1 MTYAMNRPLARLIVA
16 ALPIAA
22 LAGCAIVPPTPK
34 PMYAATLPEEPAR
47 TAMPS
52 GSIYADQQSMELFAD
67 PRAHRMGDILTIT
80 LVESTQASKKAATS
94 TSKKNSNN
102 ITAPSLLGHGLKVG
116 GNVADSSLA
125 SNNAFAGDGS
135 SSQSNTL
142 NGEITVTVSK
152 RLSNGALVV
161 QGEKWLTIN
170 QGEELVRI
178 SGIVRPQDI
187 GNDNVVLSSRVA
199 DAKIE
204 YVGKGTLADSN
215 TRGWLSRFFDSKWM
229 PF

>member
-1 MTYAMNRPLARLIVA
+1 MNRLFARLLVA
-16 ALPIAA
+16 ALPLLA
-22 LAGCAIVPPTPK
+22 LGGCAVVPPTPK
-34 PMYAATLPEEPAR
+34 PMYTATLPVEPAAQPQA
-47 TAMPS
+47 T

-67 PRAHRMGDILTIT
+67 PRAHRIGDILTIT
-80 LVESTQASKKAATS
+80 LVEATQASKKAATS
-94 TSKKNSNN
+94 TSKKNGNTISSP
-102 ITAPSLLGHGLKVG
+102 TLLGQGLRIG
-116 GNVADSSLA
+116 GKTADSSLA
-125 SNNAFAGDGS
+125 SNNAFDGDGS
-135 SSQSNTL
+135 SSQSNQLT
-142 NGEITVTVSK
+142 GEITVTVAQ

-161 QGEKWLTIN
+161 RGEKWLTIN

-187 GNDNVVLSSRVA
+187 GNDNIVPSSRVA
-199 DAKIE
+199 DARIE

>member
-1 MTYAMNRPLARLIVA
+1 MNRSFARVLVS
-16 ALPIAA
+16 ALPLLA
-22 LAGCAIVPPTPK
+22 LGGCAMVPPAPK
-34 PMYAATLPEEPAR
+34 PMYTATLPVEPAAQPQA
-47 TAMPS
+47 T

-67 PRAHRMGDILTIT
+67 PRAHRIGDILTIT

-94 TSKKNSNN
+94 TNKKNGNTISSP
-102 ITAPSLLGHGLKVG
+102 TLLGQGLKIG
-116 GNVADSSLA
+116 GKSADSSLS
-125 SNNAFAGDGS
+125 SNNAFAGDGT
-135 SSQSNTL
+135 SSQSNQLT
-142 NGEITVTVSK
+142 GEITVTVAQ

-161 QGEKWLTIN
+161 RGEKWLTIN

-187 GNDNVVLSSRVA
+187 GNDNVVASSRVA
-199 DAKIE
+199 DARIE
-204 YVGKGTLADSN
+204 YVGKGTLADAN

>member
-1 MTYAMNRPLARLIVA
+1 MNRLLARLLIVTP
-16 ALPIAA
+16 ALLA
-22 LAGCAIVPPTPK
+22 LGGCAMVPPTPK
-34 PMYAATLPEEPAR
+34 PMYTATLPVEPAAQPQA
-47 TAMPS
+47 T

-67 PRAHRMGDILTIT
+67 PRAHRIGDILTIT
-80 LVESTQASKKAATS
+80 LVEATQASKKAATS
-94 TSKKNSNN
+94 TSKKNGNN
-102 ITAPSLLGHGLKVG
+102 IASPTLLGQGLRIG
-116 GNVADSSLA
+116 GKTADSSLA
-125 SNNAFAGDGS
+125 SNNAFDGDGS
-135 SSQSNTL
+135 SSQSNQLT
-142 NGEITVTVSK
+142 GEITVTVAQ

-161 QGEKWLTIN
+161 RGEKWLTIN

-187 GNDNVVLSSRVA
+187 GNDNIVPSSRVA
-199 DAKIE
+199 DARIE

>member
-1 MTYAMNRPLARLIVA
+1 MNRFFVRLLAA
-16 ALPIAA
+16 ALPLAT

-34 PMYAATLPEEPAR
+34 PMYTATLPEEPAAQPR
-47 TAMPS
+47 AT

-67 PRAHRMGDILTIT
+67 PRAHRIGDILTIA

-94 TSKKNSNN
+94 TSKKNGNN
-102 ITAPSLLGHGLKVG
+102 IASPTILGQGLRIG
-116 GNVADSSLA
+116 GKSADSALS
-125 SNNAFAGDGS
+125 SNNAFDGDGA
-135 SSQSNTL
+135 SSQSNQLT
-142 NGEITVTVSK
+142 GEITVTVAQ

-161 QGEKWLTIN
+161 RGEKWLTIN

-187 GNDNVVLSSRVA
+187 GNDNIVASSRVA
-199 DAKIE
+199 DARIE

>member
-1 MTYAMNRPLARLIVA
+1 MNRTFARVFSA
-16 ALPIAA
+16 ALPLA
-22 LAGCAIVPPTPK
+22 LLGGCAIVPPTPR
-34 PMYAATLPEEPAR
+34 PMYTATLPEDP
-47 TAMPS
+47 TAQPRAT

-67 PRAHRMGDILTIT
+67 PRAHRIGDILTIT
-80 LVESTQASKKAATS
+80 LVESTQASKKAKTN
-94 TSKKNSNN
+94 TSKKNGST
-102 ITAPSLLGHGLKVG
+102 ISSPTLLGQGLTIG
-116 GNVADSSLA
+116 GKTADSSLA
-125 SNNAFAGDGS
+125 SNNAFTGDGS
-135 SSQSNTL
+135 SEQSNQLT
-142 NGEITVTVSK
+142 GEITVTVAQ

-161 QGEKWLTIN
+161 RGEKWLTIN

-187 GNDNVVLSSRVA
+187 GNDNIVASSRVA
-199 DAKIE
+199 DARIE

>member
-1 MTYAMNRPLARLIVA
+1 MNRSFARVLVS
-16 ALPIAA
+16 ALPLLA
-22 LAGCAIVPPTPK
+22 LGGCAMVPPTPK
-34 PMYAATLPEEPAR
+34 PMYTATLPVEPAAQPQA
-47 TAMPS
+47 T

-67 PRAHRMGDILTIT
+67 PRAHRIGDILTIT

-94 TSKKNSNN
+94 TNKKNGNTISSP
-102 ITAPSLLGHGLKVG
+102 TLLGQGLKIG
-116 GNVADSSLA
+116 GKSADSSLS
-125 SNNAFAGDGS
+125 SNNAFAGDGT
-135 SSQSNTL
+135 SSQSNQLT
-142 NGEITVTVSK
+142 GEITVTVAQ

-161 QGEKWLTIN
+161 RGEKWLTIN

-187 GNDNVVLSSRVA
+187 GNDNVVASSRVA
-199 DAKIE
+199 DARIE
-204 YVGKGTLADSN
+204 YVGKGTLADAN

>member
-1 MTYAMNRPLARLIVA
+1 MSTVMIRFPARIVIA
-16 ALPIAA
+16 ALPFVL

-34 PMYAATLPEEPAR
+34 PMYTATLPTDPTVPAQP
-47 TAMPS
+47 T

-94 TSKKNSNN
+94 TSKKNGNTLTSP
-102 ITAPSLLGHGLKVG
+102 TLLGQGLRIG
-116 GNVADSSLA
+116 GKTADSSLA
-125 SNNAFAGDGS
+125 SNNAFAGDGT
-135 SSQSNTL
+135 SSQSNQL
-142 NGEITVTVSK
+142 SGQITVTVAQ
-152 RLSNGALVV
+152 RLSNGALIVR
-161 QGEKWLTIN
+161 GEKWLTIN

-187 GNDNVVLSSRVA
+187 SADNIVPSSRVA
-199 DAKIE
+199 DARIE

-229 PF
+229 PY

>member
-1 MTYAMNRPLARLIVA
+1 MNRPFARILVA
-16 ALPIAA
+16 ALPLLA
-22 LAGCAIVPPTPK
+22 LGGCAMVPPTPK
-34 PMYAATLPEEPAR
+34 PMYTATLPVEPAAQPQA
-47 TAMPS
+47 T

-67 PRAHRMGDILTIT
+67 PRAHRIGDILTIT
-80 LVESTQASKKAATS
+80 LVEATQASKKAATS
-94 TSKKNSNN
+94 TSKKNGNN
-102 ITAPSLLGHGLKVG
+102 IASPTLLGQGLRIG
-116 GNVADSSLA
+116 GKTADSALS
-125 SNNAFAGDGS
+125 SNNAFDGDGS
-135 SSQSNTL
+135 SSQSNQLT
-142 NGEITVTVSK
+142 GEITVTVAQ

-161 QGEKWLTIN
+161 RGEKWLTIN

-187 GNDNVVLSSRVA
+187 GNDNIVPSSRVA
-199 DAKIE
+199 DARIE

>member
-1 MTYAMNRPLARLIVA
+1 MNRSLVRLFAA
-16 ALPIAA
+16 ALPFAM
-22 LAGCAIVPPTPK
+22 LGGCAIVPPTPR
-34 PMYAATLPEEPAR
+34 PMYTATLPVEPAAQPQA
-47 TAMPS
+47 T

-67 PRAHRMGDILTIT
+67 PRAHRIGDILTIT

-94 TSKKNSNN
+94 TNKKNGNTIASP
-102 ITAPSLLGHGLKVG
+102 TLLGQGLRIG
-116 GNVADSSLA
+116 GKAADSSL
-125 SNNAFAGDGS
+125 SSSNAFAGDGS
-135 SSQSNTL
+135 SEQSNQLT
-142 NGEITVTVSK
+142 GEITVTVAQ

-161 QGEKWLTIN
+161 RGEKWLTIN

-187 GNDNVVLSSRVA
+187 GNDNIVASSRVA
-199 DAKIE
+199 DARIE
-204 YVGKGTLADSN
+204 YVGKGTLADAN

>member
-1 MTYAMNRPLARLIVA
+1 MNRSIVRFLLAAAPLA
-16 ALPIAA
+16 ALT
-22 LAGCAIVPPTPK
+22 GCAMVPETPK
-34 PMYAATLPEEPAR
+34 PRYAATLPVEPMRPAQP
-47 TAMPS
+47 T

-67 PRAHRMGDILTIT
+67 PRAHRVGDILTIT

-94 TSKKNSNN
+94 TSKKNGNN
-102 ITAPSLLGHGLKVG
+102 ITAPSLLGHGLKIG
-116 GNVADSSLA
+116 GRTADSSLA
-125 SNNAFAGDGS
+125 SNNSFDGDGT
-135 SSQSNTL
+135 SSQSNQL
-142 NGEITVTVSK
+142 NGEITVTVAQ

-187 GNDNVVLSSRVA
+187 GNDNIVVSSRVA

>member
-1 MTYAMNRPLARLIVA
+1 MNRFIARLLAA
-16 ALPIAA
+16 ALPLAT

-34 PMYAATLPEEPAR
+34 PMYTATLPEEPAAQPR
-47 TAMPS
+47 AT

-67 PRAHRMGDILTIT
+67 PRAHRIGDILTIA

-94 TSKKNSNN
+94 TSKKNGNN
-102 ITAPSLLGHGLKVG
+102 IASPTILGQGLRIG
-116 GNVADSSLA
+116 GKSADSALS
-125 SNNAFAGDGS
+125 SNNAFDGDGA
-135 SSQSNTL
+135 SSQSNQLT
-142 NGEITVTVSK
+142 GEITVTVAQ

-161 QGEKWLTIN
+161 RGEKWLTIN

-187 GNDNVVLSSRVA
+187 GNDNIVASSRVA
-199 DAKIE
+199 DARIE

>member
-1 MTYAMNRPLARLIVA
+1 MNRHFVRILVA
-16 ALPIAA
+16 ALPLLA
-22 LAGCAIVPPTPK
+22 LGGCAIVPPTPK
-34 PMYAATLPEEPAR
+34 PMYTATLPVEPAAQPQA
-47 TAMPS
+47 T

-67 PRAHRMGDILTIT
+67 PRAHRIGDILTIT

-94 TSKKNSNN
+94 TSKKNGNTISSP
-102 ITAPSLLGHGLKVG
+102 TLLGQGLKIG
-116 GNVADSSLA
+116 GKTADSSLA

-135 SSQSNTL
+135 SEQSNQL
-142 NGEITVTVSK
+142 SGEITVTVAQ

-161 QGEKWLTIN
+161 RGEKWLTIN

-187 GNDNVVLSSRVA
+187 GNDNIVASSRVA
-199 DAKIE
+199 DARIE

>member
-1 MTYAMNRPLARLIVA
+1 MNRSFARFLVS
-16 ALPIAA
+16 ALPLLA
-22 LAGCAIVPPTPK
+22 LGGCAMVPPTPK
-34 PMYAATLPEEPAR
+34 PMYTATLPVEPAAQPQA
-47 TAMPS
+47 T

-67 PRAHRMGDILTIT
+67 PRAHRIGDILTIT

-94 TSKKNSNN
+94 TNKKNGNTISSP
-102 ITAPSLLGHGLKVG
+102 TLLGQGLKIG
-116 GNVADSSLA
+116 GKSADSSLS
-125 SNNAFAGDGS
+125 SNNAFAGDGT
-135 SSQSNTL
+135 SSQSNQLT
-142 NGEITVTVSK
+142 GEITVTVAQ

-161 QGEKWLTIN
+161 RGEKWLTIN

-187 GNDNVVLSSRVA
+187 GNDNVVASSRVA
-199 DAKIE
+199 DARIE
-204 YVGKGTLADSN
+204 YVGKGTLADAN

>member
-1 MTYAMNRPLARLIVA
+1 MNRSFARVLVS
-16 ALPIAA
+16 ALPLLA
-22 LAGCAIVPPTPK
+22 LGGCAMVPPTPK
-34 PMYAATLPEEPAR
+34 PMYTATLPVEPAAQPQA
-47 TAMPS
+47 T

-67 PRAHRMGDILTIT
+67 PRAHRIGDILTIT

-94 TSKKNSNN
+94 TNKKNGNTIGSP
-102 ITAPSLLGHGLKVG
+102 TVLGQSLRFG
-116 GNVADSSLA
+116 GKSADSSL
-125 SNNAFAGDGS
+125 SSSNAFAGDGS
-135 SSQSNTL
+135 SSQSNQLT
-142 NGEITVTVSK
+142 GEITVTVAQ

-161 QGEKWLTIN
+161 RGEKWLTIN

-187 GNDNVVLSSRVA
+187 GNDNVVASSRVA
-199 DAKIE
+199 DARIE
-204 YVGKGTLADSN
+204 YVGKGTLADAN

>member
-1 MTYAMNRPLARLIVA
+1 MSRPFARILVA
-16 ALPIAA
+16 ALPLLA
-22 LAGCAIVPPTPK
+22 LGGCAMVPPTPK
-34 PMYAATLPEEPAR
+34 PMYTATLPVEPAAQPQA
-47 TAMPS
+47 T

-67 PRAHRMGDILTIT
+67 PRAHRIGDILTIT
-80 LVESTQASKKAATS
+80 LVEATQASKKAATS
-94 TSKKNSNN
+94 TSKKNGNN
-102 ITAPSLLGHGLKVG
+102 IASPTLLGQGLRIG
-116 GNVADSSLA
+116 GNAADSSLS
-125 SNNAFAGDGS
+125 SNNAFDGNGT
-135 SSQSNTL
+135 SSQSNQLT
-142 NGEITVTVSK
+142 GEITVTVAQ

-161 QGEKWLTIN
+161 RGEKWLTIN

-187 GNDNVVLSSRVA
+187 GNDNIVPSSRVA
-199 DAKIE
+199 DARIE

>member
-1 MTYAMNRPLARLIVA
+1 MNRRFARLVVA
-16 ALPIAA
+16 ALPFAA
-22 LAGCAIVPPTPK
+22 LTGCAMVPPTPK
-34 PMYAATLPEEPAR
+34 PMYAATLPVAPAVPAQA
-47 TAMPS
+47 T
-52 GSIYADQQSMELFAD
+52 GSIYADQQNMELFAD
-67 PRAHRMGDILTIT
+67 PRAHRVGDILTIT
-80 LVESTQASKKAATS
+80 LVEATQATKKAATS
-94 TSKKNSNN
+94 TSKKNGNN
-102 ITAPSLLGHGLKVG
+102 ITAPTLLGRGLKIG
-116 GNVADSSLA
+116 GNVANSSLA
-125 SNNAFAGDGS
+125 SSNSFDGDGS
-135 SSQSNTL
+135 SSQSNALT
-142 NGEITVTVSK
+142 GEITVTVAQ
-152 RLSNGALVV
+152 RLSNGALIV

-187 GNDNVVLSSRVA
+187 GNDNIVLSSRVA

>member
-1 MTYAMNRPLARLIVA
+1 MNRPFARLLVA
-16 ALPIAA
+16 ALP
-22 LAGCAIVPPTPK
+22 LLVLGGCAMVPPTPK
-34 PMYAATLPEEPAR
+34 PMYTATLPVEPAAQPQA
-47 TAMPS
+47 T

-67 PRAHRMGDILTIT
+67 PRAHRIGDILTIT
-80 LVESTQASKKAATS
+80 LVEATQASKKAATS
-94 TSKKNSNN
+94 TSKKNGNN
-102 ITAPSLLGHGLKVG
+102 IASPTLLGQGLRIG
-116 GNVADSSLA
+116 GKAADSSLS
-125 SNNAFAGDGS
+125 SNNAFDVDGS
-135 SSQSNTL
+135 SSQSNQLT
-142 NGEITVTVSK
+142 GEITVTVAQ

-161 QGEKWLTIN
+161 RGEKWLTIN

-187 GNDNVVLSSRVA
+187 GNDNIVPSSRVA
-199 DAKIE
+199 DARIE

>member
-1 MTYAMNRPLARLIVA
+1 MNRSFARFLVS
-16 ALPIAA
+16 ALPLLA
-22 LAGCAIVPPTPK
+22 LGGCAMVPPTPK
-34 PMYAATLPEEPAR
+34 PMYTATLPVEPAAQPQA
-47 TAMPS
+47 T

-67 PRAHRMGDILTIT
+67 PRAHRIGDILTIT

-94 TSKKNSNN
+94 TNKKNGNTISSP
-102 ITAPSLLGHGLKVG
+102 TLLGQGLKIG
-116 GNVADSSLA
+116 GKSADISLS
-125 SNNAFAGDGS
+125 SNNAFAGDGT
-135 SSQSNTL
+135 SSQSNQLT
-142 NGEITVTVSK
+142 GEITVTVAQ

-161 QGEKWLTIN
+161 RGEKWLTIN

-187 GNDNVVLSSRVA
+187 GNDNVVASSRVA
-199 DAKIE
+199 DARIE
-204 YVGKGTLADSN
+204 YVGKGTLADAN